1 LILNKF
7 YLTLSTIFSISI
19 SKRLQ
24 GAKADLF
31 ENQKLP
37 STERGDRKV
46 KSSRGRKAMVF
57 RKNKVTWSRFTIV

>member
-1 LILNKF
+1 M
-7 YLTLSTIFSISI
+7 STICSKYIT
-19 SKRLQ
+19 KRLQ

-46 KSSRGRKAMVF
+46 KSSRGRKQWFSKRTRSLGVVF
-57 RKNKVTWSRFTIV
+57 IL